1 LANFDQAK
9 VKRQDPHGGIAD
21 RRAGLLQHVA
31 VRPADPEAAL
41 KVKLPVHANAFV
53 PTSVLLQRLHD
64 EAPTDHFTLSWVMR
78 GLHKRGFGL
87 ILLLLALVAIA
98 PGVSIVAGLLLM
110 IPAFQMI
117 AGQSAPV
124 FPRRIAVRPLPTG
137 HLAALVQRAVPVLR
151 YLEKFIHPRWPTP
164 LEATKRF
171 VGAVVVLL
179 NIALLFTPVPVS
191 NVVPALVIALISL
204 AYLEEDGLLL
214 SIALLASIIVLAVEL
229 VVVWE
234 TVLGA
239 KWIYGLW

>member
-1 LANFDQAK
+1 LKPIEHLDAK
-9 VKRQDPHGGIAD
+9 AFI
-21 RRAGLLQHVA
+21 
-31 VRPADPEAAL
+31 PA
-41 KVKLPVHANAFV
+41 
-53 PTSVLLQRLHD
+53 SVLLQQLHD
-64 EAPTDHFTLSWVMR
+64 KVPADHFTLGWLMGR
-78 GLHKRGFGL
+78 LHKRGFGL

-117 AGQSAPV
+117 AGQPAPV
-124 FPRRIAVRPLPTG
+124 FPRRIAVRPLPTR

-164 LEATKRF
+164 LEATKRL

-179 NIALLFTPVPVS
+179 NITLLFTPLPLS

-214 SIALLASIIVLAVEL
+214 AIALLASVIVLAVEL
-229 VVVWE
+229 VAVWE